1 MVERLGWASTTF
13 GLMQVLRL
21 VNNVALARLLA
32 PSLFGLMTIVNA
44 IRFGVE
50 LLSDLGINQNIVS
63 SEKGHTRD
71 FYDTA
76 WTLSVIRGVLLAII
90 CFSLAVPFARFFEQ
104 PELAVILPI
113 TSLMFIFSGFAATSG
128 ALLQKQINV
137 VRLGLFELCGLTL
150 TVIIQVGLAI
160 YSPTIWALVIGNV
173 VGTAIWLVSS
183 YLIIPGMRHRLFI
196 DKAAARQVIG
206 FGKWIFLS
214 SIIYFLAMNFD
225 RLYFAKQITLD
236 QLGVYSI
243 ARALSEMFSQFT
255 VRASNLL
262 IFPSVAAWQLS
273 GPETRQRLLNG
284 RRTVLLVAALGLAG
298 FASISDFV
306 IQLLYDDRYLE
317 AGAIL
322 PLLIVGVWFSVL
334 CTVNDSIMLGT
345 KKPAYPAMASGAKL
359 LFYFVAI
366 PVAFFSFGFMTAVLL
381 LSVGEVIRYIVL
393 WGFSRRQHLGF
404 GRDDLALTLVFF
416 GSILVFREILSLIGL
431 TGGIMTLFPILDTI
445 SAAVFGR

>member
-32 PSLFGLMTIVNA
+32 PSLFGLMAIVNA

-63 SEKGHTRD
+63 NPKGHTRD

-76 WTLSVIRGVLLAII
+76 WTMQVVRGVVLAII
-90 CFSLAVPFARFFEQ
+90 CFSLAVPLARFFEQ
-104 PELAVILPI
+104 PELSVILPVA
-113 TSLMFIFSGFAATSG
+113 SLMFIFGGFAATSS

-137 VRLGLFELCGLTL
+137 VRLSLFELGGLTL
-150 TVIIQVGLAI
+150 TVLIQVGLAV
-160 YSPTIWALVIGNV
+160 YSPTIWALVIGSV
-173 VGTAIWLVSS
+173 VGTAISLVST
-183 YLIIPGMRHRLFI
+183 YLIMPGMYHRLFI
-196 DKAAARQVIG
+196 DRDCARQVIG

-214 SIIYFLAMNFD
+214 SIMYFLAMNFD

-262 IFPSVAAWQLS
+262 IFPSVAGWQMT
-273 GPETRQRLLNG
+273 GPEVRQRLLRG
-284 RRTVLLVAALGLAG
+284 RRTILLVAALGLAG
-298 FASISDFV
+298 FAAVSDFI

-322 PLLIVGVWFSVL
+322 PLLILGVWFAVL

-345 KKPAYPAMASGAKL
+345 KRPAYPALSSGSKL
-359 LFYFVAI
+359 LFYFIAI
-366 PVAFFSFGFMTAVLL
+366 PLTFLSFGFMAAVLV
-381 LSVGEVIRYIVL
+381 LSLGEVVRYLVL
-393 WGFSRRQHLGF
+393 WAFSRRQHLGF
-404 GRDDLALTLVFF
+404 GRDDLALTLIFL
-416 GSILVFREILSLIGL
+416 GAILLFREALSLMGL
-431 TGGIMTLFPILDTI
+431 SGGIATLFPILDTLG
-445 SAAVFGR
+445 ATVLGR

>member
-21 VNNVALARLLA
+21 ANNVALARLLA

-76 WTLSVIRGVLLAII
+76 WTLQVIRGVLLAII
-90 CFSLAVPFARFFEQ
+90 CLALAGPLSRYFEQ
-104 PELAVILPI
+104 PELAVILPV
-113 TSLMFIFSGFAATSG
+113 TSLMFIFGGFAATSS
-128 ALLQKQINV
+128 ALLQKQINI
-137 VRLGLFELCGLTL
+137 VRLSLFELCGLTL
-150 TVIIQVGLAI
+150 TVIVQVGLAI
-160 YSPTIWALVIGNV
+160 YSPTIWALVIGSV
-173 VGTAIWLVSS
+173 VGTAISLVSS
-183 YLIIPGMRHRLFI
+183 YLIIPGMHHRLFI
-196 DKAAARQVIG
+196 DKAAARQVIN

-262 IFPSVAAWQLS
+262 IFPSVAAWQMS
-273 GPETRQRLLNG
+273 GPEVRQRLLRG
-284 RRTVLLVAALGLAG
+284 RRLVLFVAALGLGG
-298 FASISDFV
+298 FASISDLI

-317 AGAIL
+317 AGTIL
-322 PLLIVGVWFSVL
+322 PLLVLGVWFAVL

-345 KKPAYPAMASGAKL
+345 KKPAYPAVSSGAKL

-366 PVAFFSFGFMTAVLL
+366 PAAFFSLGFMAAVLV
-381 LSVGEVIRYIVL
+381 LSVGEVIRYLVL
-393 WGFSRRQHLGF
+393 WTFSRRKHLAF
-404 GRDDLALTLVFF
+404 GRDDLALTIVFG
-416 GSILVFREILSLIGL
+416 GSILLFREILSLAGL
-431 TGGIMTLFPILDTI
+431 TGGITTLYPILETI
-445 SAAVFGR
+445 SVAVLGR